1 MNKLKISGNYWKTKN
16 IIPSPAAYIWKERR
30 AVGRSVWLF
39 YYIFNCLVGF
49 LSFVF
54 WLSLSLD
61 VLYVFVVPFCLIFFT
76 LICCLWEWL
85 CVCFIKRYCWVV
97 VLPPPSNHIKAVV
110 MLCFVPST
118 LPSWKRCVDL
128 CFISRNYCCGLSL
141 TFVRMKTIFYFWG
154 FL

>member
-1 MNKLKISGNYWKTKN
+1 MKNKKYNSKSRCIHVKREKSC
-16 IIPSPAAYIWKERR
+16 
-30 AVGRSVWLF
+30 RSV
-39 YYIFNCLVGF
+39 CLAILLYFQLLGRF
-49 LSFVF
+49 LVFCFLAFVVS
-54 WLSLSLD
+54 WC
-61 VLYVFVVPFCLIFFT
+61 LYVFVVPFCLIFFT

>member
-1 MNKLKISGNYWKTKN
+1 MLHTCEKREELSVCLAILLYFQLL
-16 IIPSPAAYIWKERR
+16 
-30 AVGRSVWLF
+30 GRFLVFCFLAFVVSW
-39 YYIFNCLVGF
+39 CLVCF
-49 LSFVF
+49 CC
-54 WLSLSLD
+54 SLLFD
-61 VLYVFVVPFCLIFFT
+61 FFHINM
-76 LICCLWEWL
+76 LLMGMIV

-128 CFISRNYCCGLSL
+128 CFISRNYYCGLSL